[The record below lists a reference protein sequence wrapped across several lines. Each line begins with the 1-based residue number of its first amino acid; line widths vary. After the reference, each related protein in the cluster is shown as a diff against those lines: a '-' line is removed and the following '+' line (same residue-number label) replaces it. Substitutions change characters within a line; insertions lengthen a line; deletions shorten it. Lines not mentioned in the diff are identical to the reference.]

1 MRTVDFKVVEVDPSP
16 YCVSEQ
22 IRGGLSVLVML
33 LDVLTDALNRLLLL
47 KLYAS
52 VRFGARKK
60 TLTLF

>member
-22 IRGGLSVLVML
+22 IHSGLSVLAVV
-33 LDVLTDALNRLLLL
+33 LDVLTDVLNRLLLL

-52 VRFGARKK
+52 VSFPTRKK
-60 TLTLF
+60 MLTLF